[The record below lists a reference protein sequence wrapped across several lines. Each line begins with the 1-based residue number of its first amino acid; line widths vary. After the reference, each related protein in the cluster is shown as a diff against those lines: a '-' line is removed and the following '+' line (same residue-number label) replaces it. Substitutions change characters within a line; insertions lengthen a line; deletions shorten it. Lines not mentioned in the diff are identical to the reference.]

1 MLPDTFWTGVVIAG
15 TAAHIIPHKTMSY
28 SQGVNAILIVQV
40 IGLVLSPVSEVV
52 CFIISPDESSLNVHI
67 VKPNPSLGAIQSML
81 NIHVFFLIPYGDE
94 VCAVRLAC
102 FLSISPILA
111 WLACR
116 IANAIKIWPSRL
128 TYILRRKK
136 KQCLLKMQIGLAIF
150 YENKVWKMLINEKS
164 RSSFVQ
170 KSNFWATN
178 YRKPTLKT
186 G

>member
-1 MLPDTFWTGVVIAG
+1 
-15 TAAHIIPHKTMSY
+15 MSY
-28 SQGVNAILIVQV
+28 AQGVNTILIVEV

-52 CFIISPDESSLNVHI
+52 CFIISPDKSSLNLHI

-81 NIHVFFLIPYGDE
+81 NINVFFLIPYGDE

-102 FLSISPILA
+102 FLCISPILA

-128 TYILRRKK
+128 TYIFKRKK
-136 KQCLLKMQIGLAIF
+136 TMPVKNANGLAIF

-164 RSSFVQ
+164 RSSCAQ

-178 YRKPTLKT
+178 YRKPALKT